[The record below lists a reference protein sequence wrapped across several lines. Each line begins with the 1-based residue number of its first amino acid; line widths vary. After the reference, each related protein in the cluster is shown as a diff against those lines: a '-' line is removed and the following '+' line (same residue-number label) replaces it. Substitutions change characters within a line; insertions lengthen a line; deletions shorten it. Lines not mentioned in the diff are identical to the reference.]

1 MSGSLRSLLFHQR
14 AANWAIGEELDPPI
28 HDTQSFP
35 TLSFL
40 TQVMQIHRD
49 RLRYLSYSLS
59 APVIAT
65 PVFVFLALLEAAGVL
80 DVILSIV
87 FVTIVPRIGIVRSAR
102 SSRLDY
108 DIPERSARARPFMIA
123 IASYLVGFLFLMIIN
138 APVLLSGLML
148 AYSINTTVMFVISP
162 SWKISV
168 LAAVVTGPLPFLVF
182 KLGPAWSLLYLL
194 VVPVAL
200 VRIRLQ
206 QHTVFQ
212 ILAGAVLSAARTWAE
227 IFFLVPFIPT

>member
-1 MSGSLRSLLFHQR
+1 
-14 AANWAIGEELDPPI
+14 
-28 HDTQSFP
+28 
-35 TLSFL
+35 
-40 TQVMQIHRD
+40 MQIHRD

-148 AYSINTTVMFVISP
+148 AYSINTTVMFVITP

-168 LAAVVTGPLPFLVF
+168 HAAGVTGPHHLPSVQARPRLE
-182 KLGPAWSLLYLL
+182 PSLPPSCTRGTRQNSAPTTHSVSNTRGRRSQRSPHVGRDILSSSLYPY
-194 VVPVAL
+194 V
-200 VRIRLQ
+200 
-206 QHTVFQ
+206 TVSREST
-212 ILAGAVLSAARTWAE
+212 IK
-227 IFFLVPFIPT
+227 